1 MSFSIDIFQKFGS
14 GAMRSFRKLATNV
27 ALLAAVGTL
36 AACATSKRDI
46 TEVPVPT
53 NFQSESMMKL
63 QSVSHWNNVA
73 VDMAAGVAKKY
84 AAGNGCIPGIGCKT
98 PIFVREPL
106 PETKFSKAFHAQLV
120 SALVNQGL
128 PVMTQSKPLITT
140 AVIDIQLVSLQPNQ
154 NKAEYDRKP
163 NELVD
168 GVWVIRDLADT
179 AVQKFKALNA
189 QQWSEGDANQ
199 NAWFKSPHFTP
210 AVEMLVTVSFI
221 NDSQYVART
230 SNIYYL
236 NSDRGY
242 VPEVVASAAAPVP
255 TTWSMSVVGDCT
267 ASRCVTK

>member
-1 MSFSIDIFQKFGS
+1 
-14 GAMRSFRKLATNV
+14 MRSFRKLATNV
-27 ALLAAVGTL
+27 ALLAAVGML

-46 TEVPVPT
+46 AEVPIPT
-53 NFQSESMMKL
+53 NFQSETMMKL

-73 VDMAAGVAKKY
+73 VDMATGVAKKY
-84 AAGNGCIPGIGCKT
+84 GAGNGCIPGSGCKT
-98 PIFVREPL
+98 PIFVREPF

-128 PVMTQSKPLITT
+128 PVMAQSKPLITT

-154 NKAEYDRKP
+154 DKVEYDRKP
-163 NELVD
+163 MELAD

-179 AVQKFKALNA
+179 AVQKTKSLNI
-189 QQWSEGDANQ
+189 QQWSEAGANQ
-199 NAWFKSPHFTP
+199 SAWFESPHFTP

-221 NDSQYVART
+221 NDNQYLART

-236 NSDRGY
+236 NSAQGY
-242 VPEVVASAAAPVP
+242 VPEYVPPTVIPAP
-255 TTWSMSVVGDCT
+255 TAWSMSVVGDCT